1 MELRKN
7 MSMRIWY
14 QNGAILEGVMLH
26 RTEESMRVAV
36 KGRDDVMDVHNVHG
50 TWVSDECE
58 PVIMEI
64 GASYKT
70 GMEYSDEE
78 FICPRSLAD
87 QLISLLVEDSADD
100 MLDEQTPLRTVRPG
114 ISTLIA

>member
-1 MELRKN
+1 
-7 MSMRIWY
+7 MSMRISY
-14 QNGAILEGVMLH
+14 QNGAVLEGIMLY

-36 KGRDDVMDVHNVHG
+36 KGRDDVMDVRNVHG

-58 PVIMEI
+58 PVTMEI
-64 GASYKT
+64 GASYQT
-70 GMEYSDEE
+70 GMEYSDDE

-87 QLISLLVEDSADD
+87 QLISLLVDDSVDD
-100 MLDEQTPLRTVRPG
+100 LLDEQTPLRTVRPG